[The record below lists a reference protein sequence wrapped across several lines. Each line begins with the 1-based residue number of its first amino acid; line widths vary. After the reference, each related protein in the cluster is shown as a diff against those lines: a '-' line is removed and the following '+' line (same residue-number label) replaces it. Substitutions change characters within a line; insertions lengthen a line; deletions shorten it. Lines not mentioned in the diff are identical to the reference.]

1 MSKKLPEH
9 LTKGG
14 PGDQYLGGGKVD
26 TSKWFGDN
34 RMNLSGLDKRIKD
47 QEIYFCAA
55 PFQLL
60 YTDVKGDYGPCS
72 WADTD
77 IFKTNIK
84 DVSIKDW
91 FENDKK
97 LNQLRTEM
105 TTPGSDLKLT
115 KKSCKSCIKQ
125 EKEYG
130 RSRRQASLK
139 IQTNDVGI
147 WPGIRKAVEAFQ
159 HTGRGHIEH
168 KIFEVQI
175 KAFGNQCNL
184 DCYMC
189 HTYDSSTRTTTLNSK
204 ELEGQT
210 VMNDYTV
217 KHGNDMKKLIASVKG
232 ATLEDIVSQI
242 AEIAPWIYNLKLI
255 GGEPLVMKQYY
266 KLLDAMVKSKYA
278 NQMFVKF
285 QTNMSVLGKG
295 KYKITDYI
303 KHFRL
308 FEFTVSLDGIG
319 KYDEYIRRRSNWE
332 DIVKNIKTV
341 KQYPNVQINVN
352 GTISFLSVLRF
363 HQLIEWFDN
372 NKELFKQI
380 NWSNIRGPA
389 KLCANVLPD
398 ELKKELIERYEN
410 FPDIQNVLKEDNGGL
425 SYLDTIDYLLKIDK
439 YYEGTKWEANLF
451 DVYPELKKYNG
462 EKRVKKIYSVALNLH
477 DHNTYDGVYHN
488 QRERHTRFKH
498 NLPYHTEAYNHQS
511 DILNVSDY
519 RLNDEFVEEY
529 WDKNKRDGTNGI
541 LAFTYTF
548 GGIRK
553 CKDKLPQ
560 DVFDYDPKKLW
571 DYYLKDDLY
580 FIDHHQSHAAYA
592 FLNSGYK
599 QSDILAIDGIGSKF
613 RCVFFDK
620 DGNLH
625 DLSDKLPIGWLW
637 NHMSGLT
644 GFGTLGASKLMG
656 KVGYGK
662 HSDYYYT
669 VFDVILGGEITEKK
683 QEHFKEIDVAKHG
696 IDDLAYT
703 LQEFTLDKIREHVYP
718 LKTCDNLCIAG
729 GVAYNGYMNE
739 EFTKHYENVFVPPAV
754 GDEGQAIGTYMH
766 ADYMLNKNIHQ
777 SNLYAGKEY
786 ELDFSFD
793 AVTEKVDYKEVAQAI
808 ADGKIVGWF
817 QGKSESGNRALGN
830 RSILAD
836 PRNPNIKNIIN
847 HTIKMRED
855 FRPFA
860 PVVLEENYK
869 EYFDTRGGPSPY
881 MSRICKVKTDKVPGI
896 THVDN
901 TARIQTIN
909 RKDNEKFYDIVNEFY
924 KITGIPMLL
933 NTSFNCQEPIVETPQ
948 QAIRTFKRTALD
960 MLIINNFIVR
970 KND

>member
-1 MSKKLPEH
+1 MNKLPKH

-14 PGDQYLGGGKVD
+14 PGDKYLGDGKVD
-26 TSKWFGDN
+26 TSQWFKKPGIDVGP
-34 RMNLSGLDKRIKD
+34 LEKQIQD
-47 QEIYFCAA
+47 QDIFFCGA

-60 YTDVKGDYGPCS
+60 YTDVTGSYAPCS
-72 WADTD
+72 WAQHKP
-77 IFKTNIK
+77 FNSHIK
-84 DVSIKDW
+84 NVSIKDW
-91 FENDKK
+91 FENDPK
-97 LNQLRTEM
+97 LNQLREEM
-105 TTPGSDLKLT
+105 VTPGSNLELARV
-115 KKSCKSCIKQ
+115 SCKSCIKQ

-139 IQTNDVGI
+139 IQSNDDGI
-147 WPGIRKAVEAFQ
+147 WAGIRKAVNRYKE
-159 HTGRGHIEH
+159 TKTGHI
-168 KIFEVQI
+168 KDRIFEVQI

-210 VMNDYTV
+210 VMNVWTL
-217 KHGNDMKKLIASVKG
+217 KHGNDLKVNSIKG
-232 ATLEDIVSQI
+232 APLQDIIDQI
-242 AEIAPWIYNLKLI
+242 ADIAPYIYNLKLI

-266 KLLDAMVKSKYA
+266 QLLDAIIKTGHARHMKL
-278 NQMFVKF
+278 KF
-285 QTNMSVLGKG
+285 QTNMSVLGQG

-303 KHFRL
+303 RHFQL

-319 KYDEYIRRRSNWE
+319 KTDEYIRRRSNWE
-332 DIVKNIKTV
+332 DIVKNIKAV

-363 HQLIEWFDN
+363 YELINWFDE
-372 NKELFKQI
+372 NKKLFKQI

-398 ELKKELIERYEN
+398 ELKKELISKYEN
-410 FPDIQNVLKEDNGGL
+410 FPDIQNVLKQDNNGL

-451 DVYPELKKYNG
+451 DVFPELKKYNG
-462 EKRVKKIYSVALNLH
+462 EKRVKKKYSIALNLH
-477 DHNTYDGVYHN
+477 DHNTYDGVFHN
-488 QRERHTRFKH
+488 QRERYTRFKH
-498 NLPYHTEAYNHQS
+498 NLPYHAEAYNHQS
-511 DILNVSDY
+511 DILNPGDY
-519 RLNDEFVEEY
+519 RLNNEFVREY
-529 WDKNKRDGTNGI
+529 WDTNKRDGTNGI
-541 LAFTYTF
+541 LAFTYTY
-548 GGIRK
+548 GGIRM
-553 CKDKLPQ
+553 CKDMLPQ
-560 DVFDYDPKKLW
+560 DIFNYDPKKLW
-571 DYYLKDDLY
+571 DYYLKNDLY

-620 DGNLH
+620 DGNLI

-662 HSDYYYT
+662 HSDYYYN
-669 VFDVILGGEITEKK
+669 VFETILAGEITDKK
-683 QEHFKEIDVAKHG
+683 QEHFKEIRLDSVE
-696 IDDLAYT
+696 DLAYT
-703 LQEFTLDKIREHVYP
+703 LQEFTLDKIKEHVYP

-766 ADYMLNKNIHQ
+766 ADYMLNKNIHK
-777 SNLYAGKEY
+777 SETFAGKEY
-786 ELDFSFD
+786 EHNIG
-793 AVTEKVDYKEVAQAI
+793 EKADYKMIAQSI

-836 PRNPNIKNIIN
+836 PRNPNIKEIIN
-847 HTIKMRED
+847 DTIKLRED

-860 PVVLEENYK
+860 PAVLEEHYK
-869 EYFDTRGGPSPY
+869 EYFDTRLPSPY

-896 THVDN
+896 THIDN
-901 TARIQTIN
+901 TARIQTVN
-909 RKDNEKFYDIVNEFY
+909 KEFNEKFYNIINEFY

-933 NTSFNCQEPIVETPQ
+933 NTSFNCREPIVETPEH
-948 QAIRTFKRTALD
+948 AIRTFKRTALD
-960 MLIINNFIVR
+960 ILVINDRVIC
-970 KND
+970 K